1 MEIMTVTQIIAEWL
15 SSKKD
20 QFIAY
25 HNLEQ
30 CKEYGKLFHCVQHNQ
45 GTYDRGFRLL
55 KNNPHQLAEYGLKLE
70 LDLSRKSV
78 EDYWKV
84 VKI

>member
-1 MEIMTVTQIIAEWL
+1 MTVTQIIAEWL

-55 KNNPHQLAEYGLKLE
+55 
-70 LDLSRKSV
+70 
-78 EDYWKV
+78 
-84 VKI
+84 